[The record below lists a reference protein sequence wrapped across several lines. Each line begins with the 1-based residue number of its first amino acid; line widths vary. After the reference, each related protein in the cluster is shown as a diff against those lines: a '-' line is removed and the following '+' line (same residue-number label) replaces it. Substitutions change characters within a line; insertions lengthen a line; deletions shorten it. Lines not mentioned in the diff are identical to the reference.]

1 MAEEHLDPAEHTL
14 DRLAAELDR
23 MERELRRQ
31 AEDDNSIIART
42 DTLSADLRH
51 KLQSLR
57 ALAAEQG
64 LLLAN
69 GPDDAA

>member
-1 MAEEHLDPAEHTL
+1 MAEEHLDPAEFNL

-31 AEDDNSIIART
+31 AEDNGSIIAHN
-42 DTLSADLRH
+42 DELSVDLRRRM
-51 KLQSLR
+51 QSLR

-64 LLLAN
+64 ILEN
-69 GPDDAA
+69 DPDDAA